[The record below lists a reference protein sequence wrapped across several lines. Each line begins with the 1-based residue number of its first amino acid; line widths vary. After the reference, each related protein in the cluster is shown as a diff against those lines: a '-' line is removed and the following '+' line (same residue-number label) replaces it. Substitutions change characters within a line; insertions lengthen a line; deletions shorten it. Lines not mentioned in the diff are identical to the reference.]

1 MCFVLI
7 RCETV
12 PSRFSRHEL
21 VTHCKSKGVASS
33 SDLRN
38 GTLQILPSD
47 HLLCSIVVTELVEV
61 TRRVPTP

>member
-1 MCFVLI
+1 MCFCI
-7 RCETV
+7 N
-12 PSRFSRHEL
+12 S
-21 VTHCKSKGVASS
+21 
-33 SDLRN
+33 LRN

>member
-12 PSRFSRHEL
+12 PSRLS
-21 VTHCKSKGVASS
+21 A
-33 SDLRN
+33 
-38 GTLQILPSD
+38 PSD